1 VRQGVLFLK
10 QVAPMSFRPIPSVAS
25 LSVFYALSLLRSF
38 AGEDPARFMSV
49 TSWRGNFGQ
58 DMSIAGSGPFAAGT
72 VVYSMAHRM
81 NATVALCPF
90 VVFGSHGIW
99 QSDGQR
105 IPNAGTITERQS
117 AGDQFWTADGN
128 AAQGAFSLIIDA
140 TANQYSIQC
149 PSVLATTALT
159 TPDATVTMEGGASW
173 GPMVTRPLP
182 TNGLVLSGSA
192 VIPLSVSGGSV
203 LVLPLILSPDA
214 TDQFLR
220 DNSFTLSWN
229 IEPAQRVEVVVSL
242 EPSYQDW
249 VPEADLKNQRNEF
262 EGNNIKITAELLTA
276 CATGPVL
283 APDKFRFELVKVSR
297 EPGVCMNYPPS
308 GNANTKPDL
317 RFNERLNPANK
328 FTLLNEGTVL
338 ETLPGNTATKVT
350 ASLSAYDFGAYATLK
365 VTALV
370 GGVTNVGYL
379 KADPARPTNI
389 LLPKRQEPSKIADAW
404 KDQHQVRDL
413 ADEDDS
419 DNTPVGDKHKGDG
432 FSLYEEYRGFA
443 ENQKHI
449 RTDPEV
455 KDLFVRDQIGG
466 AGVKEQIIKFSR
478 TSEIDVHHKLRPGE
492 MAVDARMNFNH
503 GYAYLHDQHGLY
515 VRGRQEQTGI
525 SEAVTKA
532 GFDTNLVSTPGTTS
546 RIELDPVEIGLD
558 LRNVNNVR
566 IFRELAVDS
575 LAHELGHGCSVYH
588 HGDSD
593 EPVLLLRQFNPDGSS
608 FLIATDGNRA
618 RVVFEDG
625 VSAVGLSYTKVGT
638 NQVLVLNTGERQGQH
653 SGNMDCI
660 MRYHVAD
667 TFPSQFDPQHLFY
680 RFNPEDQD
688 SRTLF
693 CESAAGTKANASS
706 PGKPS
711 WPRFGDAAEK
721 RGDCKHQLCVNDYYF
736 DDELHKR

>member
-1 VRQGVLFLK
+1 
-10 QVAPMSFRPIPSVAS
+10 MSFRPIPSVAS
-25 LSVFYALSLLRSF
+25 LLVFYALSLRQSL
-38 AGEDPARFMSV
+38 AAEDPARFIAV
-49 TSWRGNFGQ
+49 GTWQGTFGKDLAIVGTGPVGTGTSSYSYQHHINASASLCLLFASGGNGQ
-58 DMSIAGSGPFAAGT
+58 
-72 VVYSMAHRM
+72 
-81 NATVALCPF
+81 
-90 VVFGSHGIW
+90 W

-105 IPNAGTITERQS
+105 ISNAGTVAERVRITLPD
-117 AGDQFWTADGN
+117 AADQVYTADG
-128 AAQGAFSLIIDA
+128 GD
-140 TANQYSIQC
+140 
-149 PSVLATTALT
+149 VLGSFALVINTSAKEYTIVFPALPVNSALNGLDVGIYEIGFGTT
-159 TPDATVTMEGGASW
+159 
-173 GPMVTRPLP
+173 VTRPLP

-192 VIPLSVSGGSV
+192 VISLQESPGVIFTSPLLTG
-203 LVLPLILSPDA
+203 DA
-214 TDQFLR
+214 SQAFLKN
-220 DNSFTLSWN
+220 NSFTLSWN
-229 IEPAQRVEVVVSL
+229 LAPQPVEVAVSFDSPY
-242 EPSYQDW
+242 ENW
-249 VPEADLKNQRNEF
+249 IPEADLKNQRNEF
-262 EGNNIKITAELLTA
+262 EGNSIKITAELLTA
-276 CATGPVL
+276 CATGPVV

-317 RFNERLNPANK
+317 RFNQRLNPANK
-328 FTLLNEGTVL
+328 FTISNEGTVL
-338 ETLPGNTATKVT
+338 ETLPGNTATKVS

-365 VTALV
+365 VSAII

-379 KADPARPTNI
+379 KADPAKPKNI
-389 LLPKRQEPSKIADAW
+389 LLPKRQPTSEIADAW

-413 ADEDDS
+413 PDDDDS

-478 TSEIDVHHKLRPGE
+478 ASEIDVHHKLRPGE
-492 MAVDARMNFNH
+492 MAADARMNFNH

-638 NQVLVLNTGERQGQH
+638 NQVLALNTGERQGQH

-680 RFNPEDQD
+680 RFNSEDQD

-736 DDELHKR
+736 DDDLHKR